1 MLKKYFTKFSTFAN
15 QENIYYLLAEKL
27 KTEKTRTVEFII
39 FEKNDST
46 SFVSSSCLLANTAC
60 HVMVEGEREVVN
72 SIRDIHHDH
81 LHLQLL
87 LHLQQLTAVSA
98 QTPPTTRSVLVTRNN
113 IDSCIEIKDTEKIR
127 I

>member
-1 MLKKYFTKFSTFAN
+1 MTFLWLFCVLKKYFTKFSTFAN

-27 KTEKTRTVEFII
+27 KTEKTRTDEFII

-46 SFVSSSCLLANTAC
+46 SFVSASCLLANTAC
-60 HVMVEGEREVVN
+60 HVMVEGEGE
-72 SIRDIHHDH
+72 
-81 LHLQLL
+81 
-87 LHLQQLTAVSA
+87 
-98 QTPPTTRSVLVTRNN
+98 SVLVTRNN

>member
-60 HVMVEGEREVVN
+60 PVMVEGEREVVN

-81 LHLQLL
+81 LHLHLQLL

-98 QTPPTTRSVLVTRNN
+98 QTDLLQQAGVSW
-113 IDSCIEIKDTEKIR
+113 
-127 I
+127 

>member
-46 SFVSSSCLLANTAC
+46 SSCLLANTAC
-60 HVMVEGEREVVN
+60 PVMVEGEREIVN

-87 LHLQQLTAVSA
+87 LHLQQPGVS
-98 QTPPTTRSVLVTRNN
+98 NN